1 MEAVK
6 ERRRA
11 IMEILCVRRH
21 ETRGNLAFEFG
32 VSKRTIEYDVQSLS
46 LEYPIYTT
54 QGKGGGIHVVEGFE
68 LTQKKGCLTDKQ
80 SSVLARLASELDE
93 EERKIVESILYAF
106 SLPKREGRR

>member
-1 MEAVK
+1 MGASE

-11 IMEILCVRRH
+11 IMEVLCARRH

-54 QGKGGGIHVVEGFE
+54 QGRGGGVHVVAGFE
-68 LTQKKGCLTDKQ
+68 LKQ
-80 SSVLARLASELDE
+80 T
-93 EERKIVESILYAF
+93 ERKVTDRQSVPNRSSEKPSGDAGRIKN
-106 SLPKREGRR
+106 SLSPKRRDRV

>member
-1 MEAVK
+1 MGASK

-11 IMEILCVRRH
+11 IMEVLCARRH

-54 QGKGGGIHVVEGFE
+54 QGRGGGIHVVAGFE
-68 LTQKKGCLTDKQ
+68 LKQ
-80 SSVLARLASELDE
+80 T
-93 EERKIVESILYAF
+93 ERKVTDRQSHMPNRPAEKPSGDAGRIKN
-106 SLPKREGRR
+106 SLSPQREDTE

>member
-11 IMEILCVRRH
+11 IMEVLCVRRH

-32 VSKRTIEYDVQSLS
+32 VSKRTIEYDVQNLS

-68 LTQKKGCLTDKQ
+68 LKRKKGCFTDKQ
-80 SSVLARLASELDE
+80 RSVLERLALETGGEDGRVL
-93 EERKIVESILYAF
+93 ESILNSF
-106 SLPKREGRR
+106 SPQREDTE

>member
-1 MEAVK
+1 MGASK

-11 IMEILCVRRH
+11 IMEVLCARRH

-54 QGKGGGIHVVEGFE
+54 QGRGGGIHVVAGFE
-68 LTQKKGCLTDKQ
+68 LKQ
-80 SSVLARLASELDE
+80 T
-93 EERKIVESILYAF
+93 ERKVTDTQSVANRSAEKSYGDDGHVKK
-106 SLPKREGRR
+106 SLSPQREGSE

>member
-11 IMEILCVRRH
+11 IMEVLCVRRH

-46 LEYPIYTT
+46 LDYPIYTT

-68 LTQKKGCLTDKQ
+68 LKQKKGYLTDKK
-80 SSVLARLASELDE
+80 SSVLERLSSQLGGEDG
-93 EERKIVESILYAF
+93 RVVESILKAF
-106 SLPKREGRR
+106 SLSKREVRK

>member
-1 MEAVK
+1 MGASK

-11 IMEILCVRRH
+11 IMEVLCARRH

-54 QGKGGGIHVVEGFE
+54 QGKGGGIHVVAGFE
-68 LTQKKGCLTDKQ
+68 LKQ
-80 SSVLARLASELDE
+80 TERRVADRRNSVPNRPAEIFCGDDGRVKNSP
-93 EERKIVESILYAF
+93 S
-106 SLPKREGRR
+106 PKREGSE

>member
-1 MEAVK
+1 MGASK

-11 IMEILCVRRH
+11 IMEVLCARRH

-54 QGKGGGIHVVEGFE
+54 QGKGGGIHVVAGFE
-68 LTQKKGCLTDKQ
+68 LKQ
-80 SSVLARLASELDE
+80 T
-93 EERKIVESILYAF
+93 ERKVTDSQSVPNRPSEKHCGDDGRVKNSR
-106 SLPKREGRR
+106 SPKRRDRV

>member
-1 MEAVK
+1 MGASK

-11 IMEILCVRRH
+11 IMEVLCARRH

-54 QGKGGGIHVVEGFE
+54 QGRGGGIHVVAA
-68 LTQKKGCLTDKQ
+68 
-80 SSVLARLASELDE
+80 SSYS
-93 EERKIVESILYAF
+93 
-106 SLPKREGRR
+106 KRSGKSRTGKAYRIGRRKNAAVMTGA

>member
-11 IMEILCVRRH
+11 IMEVLCVRRH

-68 LTQKKGCLTDKQ
+68 LKQ
-80 SSVLARLASELDE
+80 RMAALRINKVL
-93 EERKIVESILYAF
+93 F
-106 SLPKREGRR
+106 

>member
-11 IMEILCVRRH
+11 IMEVLCVRRH

-32 VSKRTIEYDVQSLS
+32 VSKRTIECDIQSLS

-54 QGKGGGIHVVEGFE
+54 QGRGGGIHVVAGFE
-68 LTQKKGCLTDKQ
+68 LKQ
-80 SSVLARLASELDE
+80 T
-93 EERKIVESILYAF
+93 ERKVMDRQSHIPNRSEEKPCGDAGRIKN
-106 SLPKREGRR
+106 SLSPQREDTE